1 MSVASS
7 ENYIEAAIHAQRIYR
22 HLRVGYDLPFHEISE
37 DRMKFGFQIS
47 LDVQDRICLVIGGA
61 EDSAD
66 KVGRLLEARAKV
78 TVISPTLT
86 DDLKRLAASAKILH
100 RGRRFRVSDVESG
113 VWLVLNTVRRDQVLT
128 RDLFALAKQKGFLL
142 CSTDEPDYSTFS
154 MPAVVARGPLR
165 IAISTSGVSPALAA
179 RLRQDLEPLFDDRFE
194 VFLEW
199 LDAYRV
205 HLQKAE
211 PNAEKRRE
219 LLREAVAKVKL
230 HARIEF
236 PKVERKDQ
244 DEQKGS

>member
-1 MSVASS
+1 
-7 ENYIEAAIHAQRIYR
+7 
-22 HLRVGYDLPFHEISE
+22 
-37 DRMKFGFQIS
+37 MKFGFQIS
-47 LDVQDRICLVIGGA
+47 LDVQDRTCLVLGGG

-66 KVGRLLEARAKV
+66 KANRLLEARAKV

-100 RGRRFRVSDVESG
+100 RGRRFRASDVDAG
-113 VWLVLNTVRRDQVLT
+113 IWLVINTVRGDHVLI

-142 CSTDEPDYSTFS
+142 CSTDEPDYSTFT
-154 MPAVVARGPLR
+154 MPALVSKGPLR
-165 IAISTSGVSPALAA
+165 IAISSSGVSPALAS

-199 LDAYRV
+199 LDAYRA

-211 PNAEKRRE
+211 SNAEKRGE

-230 HARIEF
+230 QARLEF

-244 DEQKGS
+244 NEQKGG